1 MVKSEVKLYRFE
13 EIIRKKKAVII
24 AEKTTKEEENR
35 SRDWV
40 KTEEEMA
47 LKKDRGRPRKIKVNG
62 LRVEKERWLTWH

>member
-13 EIIRKKKAVII
+13 EIIRGEKAVII

-35 SRDWV
+35 SSDWV

-47 LKKDRGRPRKIKVNG
+47 LKRTEEDRGR
-62 LRVEKERWLTWH
+62 